1 MIGINS
7 QIATGGGQGSVG
19 IGFAVPID
27 TAKQELPK
35 LRAGETIKRA
45 YLGVRDVRPD
55 RADRQAG

>member
-19 IGFAVPID
+19 IGFAVPIN

-35 LRAGETIKRA
+35 LRRA
-45 YLGVRDVRPD
+45 RRSSAPTSACGW
-55 RADRQAG
+55 AT